1 MRHSLVQITHWVP
14 LWESIKFLIFGLSFN
29 LSWNYWQ
36 RWWWWNNC
44 INFGY
49 DFKNKVGIGLK
60 WEICN
65 RGFTSCWALW
75 LWSEGWNEE
84 AICAST
90 SACFRIKI
98 QSYCGWQKNLKR
110 IIKLGIEYVSW
121 KWIIKK
127 LYNILF
133 LWMKMNEWLC
143 SWLGT

>member
-1 MRHSLVQITHWVP
+1 MNLQSPEPFKHQPWYTHC
-14 LWESIKFLIFGLSFN
+14 N
-29 LSWNYWQ
+29 LSHWSILPSDKRANLWGHVSSNTLQ
-36 RWWWWNNC
+36 AFSFLSHQTTTSSPNTL
-44 INFGY
+44 
-49 DFKNKVGIGLK
+49 KNKVGIGLK

-90 SACFRIKI
+90 FACFRIKI

-121 KWIIKK
+121 KWIIQK
-127 LYNILF
+127 L
-133 LWMKMNEWLC
+133 
-143 SWLGT
+143 